1 MAMGALRA
9 LAKAG
14 KRVPEDVALVGF
26 DDMPMAGY
34 AHPPLT
40 TVRQPL
46 DRMAA
51 AMAELLLAQL
61 SDQSTYDGLD
71 HIICS
76 TELIRRAS
84 A

>member
-1 MAMGALRA
+1 
-9 LAKAG
+9 
-14 KRVPEDVALVGF
+14 
-26 DDMPMAGY
+26 
-34 AHPPLT
+34 
-40 TVRQPL
+40 
-46 DRMAA
+46 MAA